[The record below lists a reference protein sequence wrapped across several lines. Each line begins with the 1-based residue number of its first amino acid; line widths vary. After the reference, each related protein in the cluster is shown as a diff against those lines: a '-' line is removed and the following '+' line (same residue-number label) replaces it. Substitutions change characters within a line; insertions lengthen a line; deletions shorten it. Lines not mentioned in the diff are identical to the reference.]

1 MRSLLLVLL
10 AACGGSGPKKVL
22 ADYLAAEQSGRYE
35 DAHAL
40 LAASD
45 RAARPVDAY
54 AAEHL
59 GAGPVW
65 LAVARTTRFE
75 LGEPTASEPGV
86 RVGVRA
92 VHADLQAVVKEVPAP
107 PADRLAETDDPLS
120 FAVRWYEGE
129 LGKRALPE
137 VTEPITYALVEEEP
151 GWRVWIGL
159 DRQDAAVARL
169 REAEDAERRGDAAAA
184 RAAWDALLALPEDP
198 AGVVAALKA
207 DARRRQP

>member
-1 MRSLLLVLL
+1 VRSLAVALL
-10 AACGGSGPKKVL
+10 AACGGTGPKKVL

-40 LAASD
+40 LATSD
-45 RAARPVDAY
+45 RAARSLDAY

-75 LGEPTASEPGV
+75 IGEPTAAEPGV
-86 RVGVRA
+86 RISVLA
-92 VHADLQAVVKEVPAP
+92 AHADVAAVARELPPP
-107 PADRLAETDDPLS
+107 PADRLAETDDALS
-120 FAVRWYEGE
+120 FSVRWYEGE
-129 LGKRALPE
+129 LGKRAVPE
-137 VTEPITYALVEEEP
+137 VAETVVYALVEESP
-151 GWRVWIGL
+151 GWRVWLGL
-159 DRQDAAVARL
+159 DRQDAAVALL
-169 REAEDAERRGDAAAA
+169 RRAEDAERRGDAPAA

-207 DARRRQP
+207 DARRRPR